1 MLSANSGFSKMS
13 ARNILRISALALA
26 IFVGHG
32 AAFADKMPSGW
43 QAENMQP
50 IGFSGL
56 NGHPGAFKLAIKQAN
71 GHWYLY
77 MGHSFDEG
85 WSILDVTNPRDPKY
99 VKFIPFH
106 GPKDVLTSQV
116 SLHGNILITAVNSA
130 TERPDMG
137 AAALIWDIS
146 DPTNPKQVS
155 QWIAGPRG
163 SHRDSYPGG
172 KYAYLAASVPGFRW
186 YILQIL
192 DISDPSHPKEVG
204 RWWQPGS
211 KDSDPE
217 PQTAIGFH
225 GPANVSPDG
234 KMISMGFTP
243 DVVNLDISDIA
254 HPKLIGRL
262 QMTPPF
268 ASVGPQSIHT
278 VLPLWDRKLLFASSE
293 AMASGCDTDAL
304 SFAALIDNKDPSK
317 PRLISMFPVPR
328 PPKNAPYKDFCDKG
342 GRFGPHNVSQ
352 EIHSPDVAKPGNIM
366 YVTYFNAGLRAFDI
380 SDAHLPTEVGWF
392 IPPELSGA
400 PARTGP
406 HASPINWTED
416 VLVDTRGNIYITD
429 DKWGVWILR
438 DTRLGKPAPTAK

>member
-1 MLSANSGFSKMS
+1 MLSADSGFSKRIT
-13 ARNILRISALALA
+13 RNILRVTALALA
-26 IFVGHG
+26 IFLGHG
-32 AAFADKMPSGW
+32 AALADQMPSGW

-56 NGHPGAFKLAIKQAN
+56 DGHPGAFKLAIKQVN

-77 MGHSFDEG
+77 MGHSFNEG

-106 GPKDVLTSQV
+106 GPKNVLTSQV
-116 SLHGNILITAVNSA
+116 SLHGNILVTAVNSA
-130 TERPDMG
+130 TKRPDMG
-137 AAALIWDIS
+137 AAALFWDIS
-146 DPTNPKQVS
+146 DPTNPKQIS
-155 QWIAGPRG
+155 QWVAGQRG

-192 DISDPSHPKEVG
+192 DISDPYHPKEAG
-204 RWWQPGS
+204 RWWQPGQ
-211 KDSDPE
+211 KDSDPP

-234 KMISMGFTP
+234 KMISTGFTP
-243 DVVNLDISDIA
+243 DVINLDITDIA
-254 HPKLIGRL
+254 HPRLIGRL

-268 ASVGPQSIHT
+268 ASVGPQSVHT
-278 VLPLWDRKLLFASSE
+278 VLPLWDRKLLYASSE

-352 EIHSPDVAKPGNIM
+352 EIHAPDVAKPGNIM

-380 SDAHLPTEVGWF
+380 SDPHLPTEVGWF
-392 IPPELSGA
+392 IPPERPGA
-400 PARTGP
+400 PVRTGP

-438 DTRLGKPAPTAK
+438 ATGPAEPATAAK

>member
-1 MLSANSGFSKMS
+1 MLSADSGFSKRIT
-13 ARNILRISALALA
+13 RNILRISALVLA
-26 IFVGHG
+26 IFVGQG
-32 AAFADKMPSGW
+32 AAFADQIPSGW

-56 NGHPGAFKLAIKQAN
+56 NGHPGAFKLAIKQVN

-116 SLHGNILITAVNSA
+116 SLHGDILITAVNSA

-172 KYAYLAASVPGFRW
+172 KYADLAASVPGFRW

-192 DISDPSHPKEVG
+192 DISDPAHPKEVG

-328 PPKNAPYKDFCDKG
+328 PAKNAPYKDFCDKG

-438 DTRLGKPAPTAK
+438 DTRAGKPAATAK

>member
-1 MLSANSGFSKMS
+1 MLSVHSGFSKMIT
-13 ARNILRISALALA
+13 RNILRTSALALS
-26 IFVGHG
+26 IFLSHG
-32 AAFADKMPSGW
+32 AAFADQMPSGW
-43 QAENMQP
+43 QTENMQP

-56 NGHPGAFKLAIKQAN
+56 NGHPGAFKLAIKHVN
-71 GHWYLY
+71 DHWYLY
-77 MGHSFDEG
+77 MGHSFEEG

-99 VKFIPFH
+99 VKFIPF
-106 GPKDVLTSQV
+106 Q
-116 SLHGNILITAVNSA
+116 
-130 TERPDMG
+130 G

-146 DPTNPKQVS
+146 DPTNPKQLS
-155 QWIAGPRG
+155 KWFAGPRG

-172 KYAYLAASVPGFRW
+172 KYAYLAVSVPDFRW

-192 DISDPSHPKEVG
+192 DISDPYHPKEVG
-204 RWWQPGS
+204 RWFQPGQ
-211 KDSDPE
+211 KESDPP

-234 KMISMGFTP
+234 KMISTGFTP
-243 DVVNLDISDIA
+243 DVINLDISDIT

-268 ASVGPQSIHT
+268 ASVGPQSVHT
-278 VLPLWDRKLLFASSE
+278 VLPLWDRKLLYASSE

-304 SFAALIDNKDPSK
+304 SFAALIDNKDASK
-317 PRLISMFPVPR
+317 PRLISLFPVPR

-380 SDAHLPTEVGWF
+380 SDPHLPTEVGWF
-392 IPPELSGA
+392 IPPEHPGA
-400 PARTGP
+400 PVHTGP

-438 DTRLGKPAPTAK
+438 YTGPGGLAPTAK

>member
-1 MLSANSGFSKMS
+1 MGLGLSRKIS
-13 ARNILRISALALA
+13 RTLLRASVVALAVFL
-26 IFVGHG
+26 GLG
-32 AAFADKMPSGW
+32 AAFADQIPPGW
-43 QAENMQP
+43 QAENMEP

-56 NGHPGAFKLAIKQAN
+56 NGRPGAFKLAIKQAN

-85 WSILDVTNPRDPKY
+85 WTILDVTNPRDPKF
-99 VKFIPFH
+99 VKFIPFK
-106 GPKDVLTSQV
+106 GPKNLLTSQV

-130 TERPDMG
+130 TDRPDIG
-137 AAALIWDIS
+137 AAVLIWDIS
-146 DPTNPKQVS
+146 DPTNPEQIS
-155 QWIAGPRG
+155 QWVGGPRG

-172 KYAYLAASVPGFRW
+172 KYAYLAASVPGFRE

-192 DISDPSHPKEVG
+192 DISDPVHPKEVG
-204 RWWQPGS
+204 RWWQRGQ
-211 KDSDPE
+211 KISDP
-217 PQTAIGFH
+217 PPLGAIGFH

-234 KMISMGFTP
+234 KMISTGFTP
-243 DVVNLDISDIA
+243 DVINLDISDIA

-268 ASVGPQSIHT
+268 ASVGPQSVHT
-278 VLPLWDRKLLFASSE
+278 VLPLWDRKLLYASSE

-317 PRLISMFPVPR
+317 PRLMSMFPVPR
-328 PPKNAPYKDFCDKG
+328 PPKDAPYKDFCDKG
-342 GRFGPHNVSQ
+342 GRFGPHNVNQ

-380 SDAHLPTEVGWF
+380 SDPHLPTEVGWF
-392 IPPELSGA
+392 IPPERPGA
-400 PARTGP
+400 PAHTGP

-438 DTRLGKPAPTAK
+438 YTGPGAPAPTAK